1 MIKNYYK
8 TALRNLLHQKFFVF
22 VNSFG
27 LSIAIA
33 FCMLIFLYIQDEGR
47 FDSFHKNKND
57 IFRINE
63 VRYFGQNATQAG
75 TMRPDTRQK
84 LTKSAYLPAPLG
96 SVLKDE
102 LPEVVKATRYNSEPV
117 VVKHKNLIF
126 TENAAYV
133 DADFFSMFS
142 FRVKSGN
149 SDHFFETKN
158 EVVIT
163 ESIARKY
170 FGDVDPLDTE
180 LSILIEGEEHLFTIS
195 GVLEDVPSY
204 SSFNFELLLPEP
216 VRPYYEN
223 AMSNWRSFNSPTFV
237 QLQPYISLENFEANL
252 QNIADKYLSDS
263 EKHWRERQ
271 QIPAEEP
278 ALGLGYTNLK
288 DIHMDT
294 TVDWTKVSDPQY
306 SYILGAIAFLI
317 LTIACINYISL
328 SLSRSTARSLEV
340 GIRKVS
346 GATKSQLVGQ
356 FLFESIL
363 QSLIA
368 LGIAI
373 ALVYLFLPIF
383 NEYTGKAIEIGLKDW
398 MILSGFALGLSIIT
412 GFVAGSYP
420 SFFLSSLKPIA
431 VLKKQLAKVR
441 RRFTTILVGIQF
453 ALSGSLIICSIIMF
467 RQMNFITSK
476 DLGYNRDQVVVIP
489 TQTGWTDEG
498 EKMVQRFRNNFN
510 GDPDIVDIS
519 GTNASF
525 NRGWNIYSYKI
536 HGEDKS
542 AYVYRVDHE
551 YIPLLGIQLLEGR
564 NFDPNIPSDKNA
576 IIINEALVKDMGYE
590 DPLSEQLAWRE
601 DSVGD
606 VIIGVMKNYNFLSL
620 EYSVKPLFL
629 LVNPDQG
636 KITTMLIKIAP
647 GKLKESME
655 KLQQAWKRL
664 SPDKPYDY
672 SFMDEDVARQYGS
685 YTKWSKITGLATFFA
700 ILIACL
706 GLFGL
711 SGINA
716 ANRTKEVGIR
726 KVLGASFGHILFV
739 TTREYFILS
748 FLAFVSASPIAWYIM
763 EKWLASFTY
772 SISLGWGLFA
782 AAMVAGLF
790 LTLITVSYHSL
801 KSSLINPADSLRYE

>member
-346 GATKSQLVGQ
+346 GATKGQLVGQ